1 MLAFSLLFAN
11 PRRLESAELPLPLS
25 LLPEEI
31 IGDRFV
37 SVQKINRDFHPAP
50 RATDGG

>member
-37 SVQKINRDFHPAP
+37 RCRK
-50 RATDGG
+50 